1 MKEYSETVPVQ
12 YQEGKASFLGMDILV
27 DERVLIPRPETELL
41 VEVAAGLCRKS
52 SLEKPFIL
60 DLCTGSGAVALGLVS
75 MVDGCRVIGSDI
87 SRDAINVASRNIE
100 RFDLG
105 DRIKLLV
112 SDMFGSFAAEY
123 EGSFDCI
130 VSNPPYVSGKDYA
143 KLDAWVKAEPKIALY
158 AGAEGMEYLSRL
170 IPESLRFLK
179 PGGFLAVEVGYDQA
193 GKVKRRFDA
202 CGFERI
208 DSFRD
213 FNRYERV
220 IVGWKNG

>member
-12 YQEGKASFLGMDILV
+12 YQQGKASFLGMDILV

-41 VEVAAGLCRKS
+41 VEVAAGLCRQS

-75 MVDGCRVIGSDI
+75 MLDGCRVIGSDV
-87 SRDAINVASRNIE
+87 SQDAISVARKNID

-105 DRIKLLV
+105 DRVKLLI
-112 SDMFGSFAAEY
+112 SDMFESFGAEY
-123 EGSFDCI
+123 EGAFDCI
-130 VSNPPYVSGKDYA
+130 VSNPPYVSDKDYV

-158 AGAEGMEYLSRL
+158 AGAEGMDYLSLL
-170 IPESLRFLK
+170 IPGSARFLK

-193 GKVKRRFDA
+193 GKVKRQFDA
-202 CGFERI
+202 CGFEKI

-213 FNRYERV
+213 FNRHERV